1 MPNLMPD
8 DLISARFCH
17 RGVFVDE
24 YKLSGSERLIAE
36 AAFDRGFNAAFALIT
51 APRPDTAQTTRAEP
65 QTHPQPDPP
74 EPQP

>member
-17 RGVFVDE
+17 RGDFVAE

-36 AAFDRGFNAAFALIT
+36 AAFDRGFNVAFALIT
-51 APRPDTAQTTRAEP
+51 APHPDTDQTNQEGSDPTD
-65 QTHPQPDPP
+65 QPPALP
-74 EPQP
+74 E